1 MEDLKKLKE
10 SKEYRNYKGVQAATC
25 VVGASLENYT
35 VQCLDSVHQKISN
48 KLGPLL
54 PCTKQCS
61 QQIPDHN
68 KWCRSCI
75 SWKNELKTFFKQKM
89 LKDQPKWRNMES
101 WKWPTSSLNIAEVFL
116 PVNWSQ
122 SAINLKDTSTQI
134 YIWKRC
140 SEVPSSMGK
149 SLESI
154 KNIRNNLA
162 HNTNLKIDDND
173 TRDYFQKLNTC
184 VNQANIK
191 SVIQN
196 HPKLLNDIKYLEK
209 HSMDRNIER
218 ALKKI
223 NARLKR
229 IEGRN
234 NSSGQDC
241 NISDWKLIIF
251 VTIIAV
257 IAAVSTGLVYMREAD
272 NFGSSLKQKHKNE
285 GCLTE
290 DSHRLFPES
299 IRVFKYL
306 PDSSSF
312 VGRQWLFHILQNM
325 TIKNSTKHGVMM
337 LAEMGYGK
345 SAIAA
350 NIICSTSTDTS
361 YSLRERL
368 IAYHVC
374 RFDSEITKKPHI
386 FIRRIA
392 AMLHSHIAG
401 FSELV
406 ELSYTACIRHFDER
420 ECEED
425 PYGCFDQ
432 CIRFPLI
439 DMYFANNVSKIIIID
454 GLDECEDTLNNENK
468 LAELLTNRINTFP
481 RWIKLLISC
490 RDVPACRKF
499 QSTLEILRLNSNQPE
514 NRRDIEQFLRNNRK
528 SQSEEYV
535 FDISNTNFLLATIF
549 QSEQLLST
557 VNYTVDALFEQQFRR
572 YFKNYIR
579 PTKTILS
586 ILLSSFK
593 DFTYWDIWYIVGNT
607 TEIEY
612 DTYEYIMG
620 SLEQFFQH
628 VDGKIHLFH
637 YSLESWLFNSNNRK
651 FGIHSSDGHHLLA
664 TYHWLM
670 HIRFSLCI
678 DVVEFVIHASLS
690 PKFQHDLQQIDNE
703 IKNKLTDA
711 DCQNKEHPLHRLA
724 KRFDNAMATE
734 HLLKYFP
741 KVDILD
747 EYNRT
752 ASFIAATFGHVETL
766 RTLLKYGANVTYRT
780 ESFYNIINLDKAVQ
794 IAFELQHW
802 DYGLLDIAAQNGHLS
817 VVKYLMD
824 NSNVLSYP
832 LERKNGLNLLPV
844 YLACKL
850 GHTQIVRYLT
860 DYNINMTD
868 NVCLY
873 FASERGNYEL
883 VSYLLESGMRDE
895 CRPCSSQLNWV
906 PEGKSRIQGEKIVTD
921 LKKEY
926 RGYYV
931 LFDDW
936 QYLTCETALHV
947 AVRLNKI
954 KISQLLTHY
963 TNNAINCKDRGG
975 RTPFLTA
982 VQFDRRKIAEDF
994 INKDY
999 FGENIRCTEA
1009 RKIKDIAQL
1018 NEKERDEIDLYSC
1031 CLNCSILHVAAQF
1044 GRIWFVDHLY
1054 NSNVSIDWNIKDGIG
1069 CQPVHTA
1076 ACRGQTEF
1084 ISFLINRHITN
1095 FDTECRNGLTPL
1107 QYAANCRS
1115 LEAVKFILQHTH
1127 NPSKSIL
1134 TRVAFAALD
1143 SSVQDTFA
1151 NNSEES
1157 ELDVRRI
1164 VTTLLKIH
1172 KDFEIVDGNKRNILH
1187 HAITNGHFH
1196 VVLYMF
1202 QKNPRTSERLMRR
1215 SDTMNET
1222 PLQRAVSHKKKT
1234 SHTVVVFNFDNLDQE
1249 FTIDLC
1255 KHYLSPVE
1263 LSIIL
1268 ALDFSESL
1276 LPRQQMDE
1284 FLVQLLE
1291 KNYVSVVA
1299 VYVKFI
1305 NKHIVRDQDFVSKI
1319 LPADSTELLTIEILM
1334 LKIYYSKEF
1343 FDDIVDCFYNCD
1355 AILYR
1360 CLYHKIALTDLQLTP
1375 LINRYL
1381 NKTVSLLEYFLP
1393 FGLHNLAMLSSCQ
1406 DREGYTVLERAIQG
1420 ENENLVK
1427 HLLDIGVESKRPITE
1442 LLQMTVTP
1450 SKKKYYVL
1458 TKLNENGVLLA
1469 ELIERNVSYSKW
1481 SRSVEKGYS
1490 NTYELFVRFIRSGY
1504 NVTVFGLKTEHMDR
1518 IASAII
1524 DKYHKSIKPASLCS
1538 KFARKFSFV
1547 HIAALQGMENTLRKI
1562 WHYFGDDVI
1571 TCPNIH
1577 LISPLYI
1584 ASRLTPGLNLASVK
1598 EFQNYFKV
1606 TAFVEKQIL
1615 FQTYTRFKLKKHGEK
1630 VLCIFDY
1637 SWNIPRNMYR
1647 ILKSYI
1653 CQKRLKKYLQLGS
1666 YSMEESSKFIYN
1678 MYSYLNNLKMS
1689 TSLCQKRHRNS
1700 GIRTQEGI
1708 DKVFRRV
1715 TRRMD
1720 VNLHFMLDKFIIV
1733 INLVKSYRASVITLM
1748 EYKDDIDKYPSERE
1762 CPKFKRDMMNER
1774 QTWGI
1779 LRNEYRYNVWMLKLY
1794 FITEITHMASRI
1806 PQFHFPQTNVLNVL
1820 SKESAYLRFNRAFSY
1835 IKIIENLSVFE
1846 DDFVLYLQTTTKA
1859 EIWHWIELT
1868 DHLVKYA
1875 RWSREALSVEY
1886 QYKMIQNKV

>member
-1 MEDLKKLKE
+1 
-10 SKEYRNYKGVQAATC
+10 
-25 VVGASLENYT
+25 
-35 VQCLDSVHQKISN
+35 
-48 KLGPLL
+48 
-54 PCTKQCS
+54 
-61 QQIPDHN
+61 
-68 KWCRSCI
+68 
-75 SWKNELKTFFKQKM
+75 
-89 LKDQPKWRNMES
+89 
-101 WKWPTSSLNIAEVFL
+101 
-116 PVNWSQ
+116 
-122 SAINLKDTSTQI
+122 
-134 YIWKRC
+134 
-140 SEVPSSMGK
+140 
-149 SLESI
+149 
-154 KNIRNNLA
+154 
-162 HNTNLKIDDND
+162 
-173 TRDYFQKLNTC
+173 
-184 VNQANIK
+184 
-191 SVIQN
+191 
-196 HPKLLNDIKYLEK
+196 
-209 HSMDRNIER
+209 MDKNIER
-218 ALKKI
+218 ALAKI
-223 NARLKR
+223 DAKLEG
-229 IEGRN
+229 IEARN
-234 NSSGQDC
+234 NTTRQEWT
-241 NISDWKLIIF
+241 ISVWKLTIF
-251 VTIIAV
+251 VAIIAV
-257 IAAVSTGLVYMREAD
+257 SVGLVYMMYMRKTD
-272 NFGSSLKQKHKNE
+272 NFGSSLKQNHKNE

-325 TIKNSTKHGVMM
+325 TTKNNTKHGVMM
-337 LAEMGYGK
+337 LAGMGYGK

-350 NIICSTSTDTS
+350 NIICATSRDTS
-361 YSLRERL
+361 YNLRERL

-406 ELSYTACIRHFDER
+406 ELSYTSCIRHFDER

-514 NRRDIEQFLRNNRK
+514 NRRDIEKFMRNNRK

-549 QSEQLLST
+549 RSEQLLST
-557 VNYTVDALFEQQFRR
+557 VNCSVDALFEQQFRR

-620 SLEQFFQH
+620 SLEQFFQN

-678 DVVEFVIHASLS
+678 DIVEFVIHASLS

-724 KRFDNAMATE
+724 KRFDNAIATE

-752 ASFIAATFGHVETL
+752 ASFIAATFGHLETL
-766 RTLLKYGANVTYRT
+766 RTLLKCGANVTYRT
-780 ESFYNIINLDKAVQ
+780 ESFYNIINLDQAVQ
-794 IAFELQHW
+794 IAFELHHW
-802 DYGLLDIAAQNGHLS
+802 DYGLLDIAAQNGHLN
-817 VVKYLMD
+817 VVKFIMD
-824 NSNVLSYP
+824 YSNVLSYP
-832 LERKNGLNLLPV
+832 LERKNGLSLLPV
-844 YLACKL
+844 HLACKL
-850 GHTQIVRYLT
+850 GHTQIVRYINN
-860 DYNINMTD
+860 YNMAD
-868 NVCLY
+868 NACLY
-873 FASERGNYEL
+873 FASESGNYEL

-906 PEGKSRIQGEKIVTD
+906 PDGKSRIQGEKIVTD

-926 RGYYV
+926 RGHYV

-936 QYLTCETALHV
+936 QHLTCETALHV

-954 KISQLLTHY
+954 KISQLLTNH

-982 VQFDRRKIAEDF
+982 VQYDRRKIAEDF
-994 INKDY
+994 INKGY
-999 FGENIRCTEA
+999 FRENIRCTEV

-1018 NEKERDEIDLYSC
+1018 NENERDEIDLYSC

-1044 GRIWFVDHLY
+1044 GRIWFIDQLY

-1095 FDTECRNGLTPL
+1095 FDTECENGLTPL
-1107 QYAANCRS
+1107 QYAAKCIS
-1115 LEAVKFILQHTH
+1115 LETVKFILKHTH
-1127 NPSKSIL
+1127 NPSKSML

-1151 NNSEES
+1151 NTFEES
-1157 ELDVRRI
+1157 ELNVRRL
-1164 VTTLLKIH
+1164 VTTVLKEH
-1172 KDFEIVDGNKRNILH
+1172 KDFEIIDANKRNILH

-1202 QKNPRTSERLMRR
+1202 QKNPRTSVRLMKT

-1222 PLQRAVSHKKKT
+1222 PLQRAILHIKET
-1234 SHTVVVFNFDNLDQE
+1234 SHTVVVPPFDNINQE

-1263 LSIIL
+1263 LSITI
-1268 ALDFSESL
+1268 ALKFSESL
-1276 LPRQQMDE
+1276 IPRQQMDNL
-1284 FLVQLLE
+1284 LVQLLE

-1299 VYVKFI
+1299 VYVKFV
-1305 NKHIVRDQDFVSKI
+1305 NKHIVQNQDFVSKI
-1319 LPADSTELLTIEILM
+1319 LPADSTELLTFEIIM
-1334 LKIYYSKEF
+1334 LKMYYSKEWVS
-1343 FDDIVDCFYNCD
+1343 DIVDCFYNCD

-1360 CLYHKIALTDLQLTP
+1360 CLYHKIAFIDLQLTA
-1375 LINRYL
+1375 LANIYL
-1381 NKTVSLLEYFLP
+1381 NETVSLFKDFLP
-1393 FGLHNLAMLSSCQ
+1393 LDSRNSAMLSLCQ
-1406 DREGYTVLERAIQG
+1406 DKEGYNVLERAIQG
-1420 ENENLVK
+1420 ENTNLVK

-1450 SKKKYYVL
+1450 SKKKYFIL
-1458 TKLNENGVLLA
+1458 TKLNEKGVLLA
-1469 ELIERNVSYSKW
+1469 ELIEQNVSHSKW
-1481 SRSVEKGYS
+1481 FRTVEKGYRD
-1490 NTYELFVRFIRSGY
+1490 TYNLFIRFMASGY
-1504 NVTVFGLKTEHMDR
+1504 NVTTFGFKSEHMDR
-1518 IASAII
+1518 IASVII
-1524 DKYHKSIKPASLCS
+1524 DKYHKRINPTSLCS
-1538 KFARKFSFV
+1538 KLARKFSFV
-1547 HIAALQGMENTLRKI
+1547 HIVALQGMENTLRKI

-1584 ASRLTPGLNLASVK
+1584 ASRLTPELNLASVK

-1606 TAFVEKQIL
+1606 TAFVEKQLL
-1615 FQTYTRFKLKKHGEK
+1615 FQTYTRFMLKKHGGR

-1637 SWNIPRNMYR
+1637 SLNIPRNIYK

-1653 CQKRLKKYLQLGS
+1653 CQKRLKKYLRLGS
-1666 YSMEESSKFIYN
+1666 YWLKVNLKFIYN

-1689 TSLCQKRHRNS
+1689 TSLCGKVKRHRNQV
-1700 GIRTQEGI
+1700 IRTQDEV

-1715 TRRMD
+1715 TRQMD
-1720 VNLHFMLDKFIIV
+1720 VNLHIILDKFIADV
-1733 INLVKSYRASVITLM
+1733 NLVKSYRAVVKIFM
-1748 EYKDDIDKYPSERE
+1748 IYKDHIDKYPSESE
-1762 CPKFKRDMMNER
+1762 CPKFKRDILDER

-1779 LRNEYRYNVWMLKLY
+1779 LRNAYRYNVWTLKSH
-1794 FITEITHMASRI
+1794 FIVELSHMASRI
-1806 PQFHFPQTNVLNVL
+1806 PHFRFSRMDVLEAL
-1820 SKESAYLRFNRAFSY
+1820 SKECAYLRFNRAFSY
-1835 IKIIENLSVFE
+1835 IKIIENISVFE
-1846 DDFVLYLQTTTKA
+1846 DAFVLYLQTTTKA
-1859 EIWHWIELT
+1859 EIWHWTELT
-1868 DHLVKYA
+1868 DHLDKYV
-1875 RWSREALSVEY
+1875 RWSQNALSLSVEY
-1886 QYKMIQNKV
+1886 QYKMMQNRIT